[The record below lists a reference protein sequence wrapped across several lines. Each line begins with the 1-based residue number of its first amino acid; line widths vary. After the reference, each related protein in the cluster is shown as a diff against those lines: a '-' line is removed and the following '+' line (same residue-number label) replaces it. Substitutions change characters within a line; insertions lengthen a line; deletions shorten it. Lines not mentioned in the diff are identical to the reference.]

1 MIQQLHEVGFAVFVA
16 FSLHGEIDCDEQN
29 WKCHRLNR
37 QQRHTE
43 CGENSWIFS
52 KNTHGTMLWMKS

>member
-1 MIQQLHEVGFAVFVA
+1 
-16 FSLHGEIDCDEQN
+16 
-29 WKCHRLNR
+29 LNR